1 MRRVH
6 REELRCESHLM
17 LIGLRFDFI
26 IEAPL
31 SIPVERRA
39 TQLKT
44 ISSQLRI
51 RVKGKN
57 NMINPYPLIHKSIYS
72 TNCKLHKVV
81 IKGLSDYWQ

>member
-17 LIGLRFDFI
+17 LIGLRVDFI

-31 SIPVERRA
+31 SIPKERRA

-57 NMINPYPLIHKSIYS
+57 CLDITDNNIIGTYPFSK
-72 TNCKLHKVV
+72 
-81 IKGLSDYWQ
+81 